1 MKDYSK
7 MADNYLDETGLL
19 KQYPAKKPVR
29 EIVLQRFANLFESG
43 RDYSE
48 KEVNQIIRER
58 IVFSDV
64 ELIRRELIE
73 HGFLNRER
81 DGSRYWKPH
90 EKTISPGE
98 KMEASCPSPRENP

>member
-7 MADNYLDETGLL
+7 MADNYFDNTGLL

-29 EIVLQRFANLFESG
+29 EIVLQCFADLFEYG

-48 KEVNQIIRER
+48 KEVNQIIREH
-58 IVFSDV
+58 IAFSDI

-73 HGFLNRER
+73 YAFLNRER
-81 DGSRYWKPH
+81 NGSRYWRPQRIYDIT
-90 EKTISPGE
+90 ED
-98 KMEASCPSPRENP
+98 

>member
-1 MKDYSK
+1 M
-7 MADNYLDETGLL
+7 
-19 KQYPAKKPVR
+19 
-29 EIVLQRFANLFESG
+29 LQRFANLFESG

-48 KEVNQIIRER
+48 KEVNQIIRDR

-81 DGSRYWKPH
+81 DGFRYWKPH
-90 EKTISPGE
+90 EKPILQGE
-98 KMEASCPSPRENP
+98 KLEEESTPPRGNP

>member
-1 MKDYSK
+1 MLSFPD
-7 MADNYLDETGLL
+7 L
-19 KQYPAKKPVR
+19 PKKPVR

-64 ELIRRELIE
+64 ELIE

-90 EKTISPGE
+90 EKPILQGE
-98 KMEASCPSPRENP
+98 KREEESTPPRGNP

>member
-7 MADNYLDETGLL
+7 MADNYFDNTGLL

-29 EIVLQRFANLFESG
+29 EIVLQRFADLFVYG

-48 KEVNQIIRER
+48 KEVNQIIREH
-58 IVFSDV
+58 IAFSDI

-73 HGFLNRER
+73 YAFLNRER
-81 DGSRYWKPH
+81 NG
-90 EKTISPGE
+90 
-98 KMEASCPSPRENP
+98 

>member
-7 MADNYLDETGLL
+7 MADNYFDNTGLL

-29 EIVLQRFANLFESG
+29 EIVLQRFADLFVYG

-48 KEVNQIIRER
+48 KEVNQIIREH
-58 IVFSDV
+58 IAFSDI

-73 HGFLNRER
+73 YAFLNRER
-81 DGSRYWKPH
+81 IG
-90 EKTISPGE
+90 
-98 KMEASCPSPRENP
+98 

>member
-90 EKTISPGE
+90 EKPILQGE
-98 KMEASCPSPRENP
+98 KREEESAPPRGKP

>member
-7 MADNYLDETGLL
+7 MADNYFDNTGLL

-29 EIVLQRFANLFESG
+29 EIVLQRFADLFVYG

-48 KEVNQIIRER
+48 KEVNQIIREH
-58 IVFSDV
+58 IAFSDI

-73 HGFLNRER
+73 YAFLNRER
-81 DGSRYWKPH
+81 NGSRYWRPQR
-90 EKTISPGE
+90 ISDITE
-98 KMEASCPSPRENP
+98 D

>member
-7 MADNYLDETGLL
+7 MADNYFDNTGLL

-29 EIVLQRFANLFESG
+29 EIVLQRFADLFVYG

-48 KEVNQIIRER
+48 KEVNQIIREH
-58 IVFSDV
+58 IAFSDI

-73 HGFLNRER
+73 NAFLNRER
-81 DGSRYWKPH
+81 NGSRYGMPQRIYDIT
-90 EKTISPGE
+90 ED
-98 KMEASCPSPRENP
+98 

>member
-7 MADNYLDETGLL
+7 MADNYFDNTGLL

-29 EIVLQRFANLFESG
+29 EIVLQRFADLFVYG

-48 KEVNQIIRER
+48 KEVNQIIREH
-58 IVFSDV
+58 IAFSDI

-73 HGFLNRER
+73 YAFLNRER
-81 DGSRYWKPH
+81 KDSRYWRPQRIYDIT
-90 EKTISPGE
+90 ED
-98 KMEASCPSPRENP
+98 

>member
-1 MKDYSK
+1 MKDYRK
-7 MADNYLDETGLL
+7 MADNYFDETGLL
-19 KQYPAKKPVR
+19 KQFPAKKPVR
-29 EIVLQRFANLFESG
+29 EIVLQRFADRFESG

-58 IVFSDV
+58 IAFSDI
-64 ELIRRELIE
+64 ELIRRELID

-90 EKTISPGE
+90 EKPIAPGDQSEEEGTSPGE
-98 KMEASCPSPRENP
+98 NP

>member
-7 MADNYLDETGLL
+7 MADNYFDNTGLL

-29 EIVLQRFANLFESG
+29 EIVLQRFADLFEYG

-48 KEVNQIIRER
+48 KEVNQIIREH
-58 IVFSDV
+58 IAFSDI

-73 HGFLNRER
+73 YAFLNRER
-81 DGSRYWKPH
+81 SGSRYWRPQRIYDIT
-90 EKTISPGE
+90 ED
-98 KMEASCPSPRENP
+98 

>member
-7 MADNYLDETGLL
+7 MADNYFHNTGLL

-29 EIVLQRFANLFESG
+29 EIALQRFADLFEYG

-48 KEVNQIIRER
+48 KEVNQIIREH
-58 IVFSDV
+58 IAFSDI

-73 HGFLNRER
+73 YAFLNRER
-81 DGSRYWKPH
+81 NGSRYWRPQRTSDIA
-90 EKTISPGE
+90 ED
-98 KMEASCPSPRENP
+98 